1 MIDNSKE
8 FDLTADEIFSKISNS
23 ELLQYYIPG
32 KGSIYKVVCPFHNER
47 TPSFQVNLNT
57 GRCKCFGCGWAG
69 NSITYVMEKYRLN
82 YPESLKVISADHGL
96 KSFNIEKEACGLIG
110 IPHKE
115 RVPVNIRIK
124 IRNWEGRDTKYWNQ
138 YGVSRNACQL
148 YNVFPISHYWMG
160 EFVFEIKKGQLT
172 FAYLENDKFQ
182 IYSPYLDK
190 SKKWFNNMS
199 GLCHGLDQLPKTG
212 ELLIINSSR
221 KDIMCLFE
229 TSGVLSIAP
238 TSETSN
244 IPKDVLKDLKN
255 RFKRIVIWFNND
267 QAGLK
272 AAHKMSLEENLDF
285 IFIPYEYDEKD
296 ISDFYK
302 SFGADKTQ
310 ELIKKLLNEN

>member
-1 MIDNSKE
+1 
-8 FDLTADEIFSKISNS
+8 
-23 ELLQYYIPG
+23 
-32 KGSIYKVVCPFHNER
+32 
-47 TPSFQVNLNT
+47 
-57 GRCKCFGCGWAG
+57 
-69 NSITYVMEKYRLN
+69 
-82 YPESLKVISADHGL
+82 
-96 KSFNIEKEACGLIG
+96 
-110 IPHKE
+110 
-115 RVPVNIRIK
+115 
-124 IRNWEGRDTKYWNQ
+124 
-138 YGVSRNACQL
+138 
-148 YNVFPISHYWMG
+148 MG

-302 SFGADKTQ
+302 IHGQVKTE
-310 ELIKKLLNEN
+310 ELIKTLLNETIIQERF